1 LRSIVAD
8 VVAGRATAL
17 ELAVA
22 HAEEPNCHS
31 WQPTVAALIIACC
44 GGDAGK
50 IEQHWC
56 VRAFPFAPFEQRP
69 SAVLGTARFSHSPR
83 GLARQ
88 LRYSSTGLA
97 VQRAGRYL

>member
-1 LRSIVAD
+1 MSR
-8 VVAGRATAL
+8 RETAL

-22 HAEEPNCHS
+22 NAEEPNCQS

-50 IEQHWC
+50 IDQHWC
-56 VRAFPFAPFEQRP
+56 VRAFPLAP
-69 SAVLGTARFSHSPR
+69 LGSGPAPLLVQHAESPR

-97 VQRAGRYL
+97 LQRAGRYL

>member
-1 LRSIVAD
+1 M
-8 VVAGRATAL
+8 AGRATAL

-22 HAEEPNCHS
+22 NAEEPNCQS
-31 WQPTVAALIIACC
+31 WQPTVVALIIACC
-44 GGDAGK
+44 GGDAGE
-50 IEQHWC
+50 IDQHWC
-56 VRAFPFAPFEQRP
+56 VRAFPLAAFGQRP

-97 VQRAGRYL
+97 LQREGRDYMYMNM